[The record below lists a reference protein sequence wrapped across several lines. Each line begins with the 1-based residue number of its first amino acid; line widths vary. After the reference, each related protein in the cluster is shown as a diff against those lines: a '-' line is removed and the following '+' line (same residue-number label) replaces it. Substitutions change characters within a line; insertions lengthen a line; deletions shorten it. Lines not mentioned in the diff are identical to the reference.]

1 MSYPNAIAADRR
13 LLLLRALSQAHRYT
27 AAARLLRSFL
37 DSLGRPVGADLLQ
50 HDLAWLAEMGLIA
63 LDQSTAC
70 PEPALSL
77 SNGPAEGETIAT
89 LLPRGLDVA
98 EGRTVVPG
106 VRRPEPGE

>member
-1 MSYPNAIAADRR
+1 MSYPAAIAADRR

-37 DSLGRPVGADLLQ
+37 DSLGRPVGSDLLQ
-50 HDLAWLAEMGLIA
+50 HELAWLAEMGLIA
-63 LDQSTAC
+63 LDRSAAC
-70 PEPALSL
+70 PE
-77 SNGPAEGETIAT
+77 PAEGETIAT

>member
-1 MSYPNAIAADRR
+1 MSYPAAVAADRR
-13 LLLLRALSQAHRYT
+13 LLILQALRQAHRYT

-37 DSLGRPVGADLLQ
+37 DSLGRPVSGDLLA
-50 HDLAWLAEMGLIA
+50 HELAWLAEMGLIA
-63 LDQSTAC
+63 L
-70 PEPALSL
+70 E
-77 SNGPAEGETIAT
+77 GGAEAVAT

>member
-1 MSYPNAIAADRR
+1 MNYKEAITADQR
-13 LLLLRALSQAHRYT
+13 LLILRALSQAHKYT

-37 DSLGRPVGADLLQ
+37 DSLGRPVSSDLVE
-50 HDLAWLAEMGLIA
+50 HDLAWLAEMGLIT
-63 LDQSTAC
+63 TAR
-70 PEPALSL
+70 L
-77 SNGPAEGETIAT
+77 GQETAAT

>member
-1 MSYPNAIAADRR
+1 MNYADSVTADRR
-13 LLLLRALSQAHRYT
+13 LLILRALSQAHKYT

-37 DSLGRPVGADLLQ
+37 DSLGRPVSADLLA
-50 HDLAWLAEMGLIA
+50 HDLAWLAEMGLITLA
-63 LDQSTAC
+63 GLGQETA
-70 PEPALSL
+70 
-77 SNGPAEGETIAT
+77 AT

>member
-1 MSYPNAIAADRR
+1 MSYSDSVTADRR
-13 LLLLRALSQAHRYT
+13 LLLLQALNRAHKYT

-37 DSLGRPVGADLLQ
+37 DSFGRPVSADLVE
-50 HDLAWLAEMGLIA
+50 HDLAWLAEMGLITLA
-63 LDQSTAC
+63 GIGQ
-70 PEPALSL
+70 
-77 SNGPAEGETIAT
+77 ETVAT